1 MSILG
6 ISEEAYE
13 NMSPAERDE
22 AQRLY
27 QENIQWHHDLYMALS
42 RAGQITPDREED
54 LALAQLREAK
64 GEVTPLGEGEE
75 VGVLEKMRN
84 LNDPDRDYGD

>member
-1 MSILG
+1 
-6 ISEEAYE
+6 
-13 NMSPAERDE
+13 MSPAERDE

-42 RAGQITPDREED
+42 RAGRITLDQEED

-64 GEVTPLGEGEE
+64 GEVTPLEEGGE
-75 VGVLEKMRN
+75 VAVLEKMQN